1 MSLTLPVITSAA
13 LIDSVNPCAISVL
26 LLTIGFLLSL
36 EKSRREI
43 LSIAGFYI
51 LGIFVTYIL
60 IGLGTLQ
67 ALTFIGIPRA
77 ISTIGAFILLVTGI
91 INLLGILIPRFPIR
105 LVIPQFGKPGIARL
119 LQQASLPSA
128 VALGV
133 MVGLF
138 EFPCTGGPYLLILSL
153 LHDSASFV
161 SGALYLIYYNLIF
174 VLPLVLILLISHSS
188 FVLDKINFWRKTSS
202 RNLEIGSSLAMIILA
217 LIILLL

>member
-1 MSLTLPVITSAA
+1 
-13 LIDSVNPCAISVL
+13 
-26 LLTIGFLLSL
+26 
-36 EKSRREI
+36 
-43 LSIAGFYI
+43 
-51 LGIFVTYIL
+51 
-60 IGLGTLQ
+60 
-67 ALTFIGIPRA
+67 
-77 ISTIGAFILLVTGI
+77 
-91 INLLGILIPRFPIR
+91 
-105 LVIPQFGKPGIARL
+105 
-119 LQQASLPSA
+119 
-128 VALGV
+128 